1 MPVCGKLPW
10 ILMLGASIVAQG
22 QQANGHVAS
31 IESLIRAQQYDQALQ
46 MTESAL
52 HDAPNDARLWT
63 LEGIIFSIRGS
74 DHEAL
79 HAFDRALKLAPADRA
94 ALRGEVQ
101 IFYRT
106 QDKRAIPLLERILK
120 ADPKDETANELLA
133 ILQAKQG
140 KCGVAI
146 EHFLLSAQTIATHP
160 ESLQAYGYCL
170 AQAGQT
176 QKAIAVFEQLVALV
190 PRSTYPK
197 YDLAVLLVN
206 TSQDEAA
213 LKVLEP
219 LLTTA
224 QTDSDVLSLASE
236 AYEATGDTPKA
247 VSLLRQA
254 IVLSPANAGYYVS
267 FAALCLDHQSYQ
279 VGIDMLDAGFE
290 RVSGDPSMYIS
301 RGLLYAQLADY
312 DKAEADF
319 NTAEKFDS
327 AHSLGS
333 YAMDLAE
340 LQRNHPDKAL
350 QEVRSQLKAHPDNP
364 LLYNLLAQLLSRQ
377 DANENGKQSD
387 EAIRAALQALKLK
400 PDLVEARDLLASI
413 YIRSGQYN
421 LAIQQSRLALHDAPS
436 DRAAIYHL
444 ILALRHSAASGEDD
458 EIQTLVRRLSDLQQA
473 ARQQEIKR
481 TAFKL
486 VEQPQPAPMQ

>member
-1 MPVCGKLPW
+1 MPGCGKLSVL
-10 ILMLGASIVAQG
+10 LMLGASIFAQG
-22 QQANGHVAS
+22 QKGNGQVAS
-31 IESLIRAQQYDQALQ
+31 IQSLIRSQQYDRALQ

-52 HDAPNDARLWT
+52 RNTPNDARLWT
-63 LEGIIFSIRGS
+63 LEGIIFSIKGS

-79 HAFDRALKLAPADRA
+79 NAFDRALKLSPADRA

-101 IFYRT
+101 IFNRT

-133 ILQAKQG
+133 VLEAKQG
-140 KCGVAI
+140 KCGAAI
-146 EHFLLSAQTIATHP
+146 EHFLLSAQAIGSHP
-160 ESLQAYGYCL
+160 ESLQTYGYCL

-190 PRSTYPK
+190 PGNTYPK

-206 TSQDEAA
+206 TKQDEAA

-236 AYEATGDTPKA
+236 AYETTGDTPKA

-279 VGIDMLDAGFE
+279 VGIDMIDAGFD
-290 RVSGDPSMYIS
+290 RVSGDSSMYLS

-350 QEVRSQLKAHPDNP
+350 EEVRSQLKAHPENP
-364 LLYNLLAQLLSRQ
+364 LLYNLLAQLLTRQ
-377 DANENGKQSD
+377 DANENGKTSD
-387 EAIRAALQALKLK
+387 EATRAALKAVKLK
-400 PDLVEARDLLASI
+400 PDLVEARDVLAGI

-421 LAIQQSRLALHDAPS
+421 LAIQQCRLALHYAPS
-436 DRAAIYHL
+436 DRPAIYHL
-444 ILALRHSAASGEDD
+444 ILALRHSAGGGEGD

-473 ARQQEIKR
+473 ARQQETIR
-481 TAFKL
+481 AGFKL
-486 VEQPQPAPMQ
+486 VEQAAPMQ

>member
-146 EHFLLSAQTIATHP
+146 D
-160 ESLQAYGYCL
+160 
-170 AQAGQT
+170 
-176 QKAIAVFEQLVALV
+176 VFEQLVALV

>member
-1 MPVCGKLPW
+1 MSGCGKLSL
-10 ILMLGASIVAQG
+10 ILMFATWMVAQG
-22 QQANGHVAS
+22 QQGNSQVAS
-31 IESLIRAQQYDQALQ
+31 IESLIRSQQYDQALQ
-46 MTESAL
+46 KTESAL
-52 HDAPNDARLWT
+52 HDAPSDARLWT

-79 HAFDRALKLAPADRA
+79 NAFDRALKLSPADRA

-101 IFYRT
+101 ILYRT
-106 QDKRAIPLLERILK
+106 QDQRAIPLLERILR

-133 ILQAKQG
+133 ILDAKQG

-146 EHFLLSAQTIATHP
+146 EHFLLSAHAMGTHP

-170 AQAGQT
+170 AQTGQT

-190 PRSTYPK
+190 PASTYPK

-206 TSQDEAA
+206 TRQDEAA

-219 LLTTA
+219 LLTTG

-236 AYEATGDTPKA
+236 AYEATGDTPRA
-247 VSLLRQA
+247 VSFLRQA

-267 FAALCLDHQSYQ
+267 FAALCLDHESYQ
-279 VGIDMLDAGFE
+279 VGIDMIDAGFE

-340 LQRNHPDKAL
+340 LQRNHPGKAL
-350 QEVRSQLKAHPDNP
+350 QEVRSQLKAHPENP
-364 LLYNLLAQLLSRQ
+364 LLYNLLAQLLTRQ
-377 DANENGKQSD
+377 DADETAKASD
-387 EAIRAALQALKLK
+387 EAIRAAQKAVKLK
-400 PDLVEARDLLASI
+400 PDLVEARDLLAGI
-413 YIRSGQYN
+413 YIRSGQYD
-421 LAIQQSRLALHDAPS
+421 LAMQQCRLALHYAPS

-444 ILALRHSAASGEDD
+444 ILALRHSPGSGKDD

-473 ARQQEIKR
+473 ARQQDTKR
-481 TAFKL
+481 VGFKL
-486 VEQPQPAPMQ
+486 VEQPAPMQ

>member
-1 MPVCGKLPW
+1 MPGCGKPAL
-10 ILMLGASIVAQG
+10 ILILGASIVAQG
-22 QQANGHVAS
+22 QQGNGQVAS
-31 IESLIRAQQYDQALQ
+31 IQSLIRSQQYDQALQ
-46 MTESAL
+46 MTQSAL
-52 HDAPNDARLWT
+52 HDAPSDARLWT

-79 HAFDRALKLAPADRA
+79 NAFDRALKLSPADRA

-106 QDKRAIPLLERILK
+106 QDKRAIPLLERILR

-133 ILQAKQG
+133 ILEAKQG

-146 EHFLLSAQTIATHP
+146 EHFLLSAQAISTHP

-170 AQAGQT
+170 EQAGQT

-190 PRSTYPK
+190 PGSTYPK

-206 TSQDEAA
+206 TKQAEAA

-219 LLTTA
+219 LLKTA

-267 FAALCLDHQSYQ
+267 FAALCLDHESYQ
-279 VGIDMLDAGFE
+279 VGIDMIDAGLQ
-290 RVSGDPSMYIS
+290 RVSGDPSMFIS

-350 QEVRSQLKAHPDNP
+350 LEVRSQLKAHPDNP
-364 LLYNLLAQLLSRQ
+364 LLYNLLAQLLTRQ
-377 DANENGKQSD
+377 DADKTAKTSG
-387 EAIRAALQALKLK
+387 EAIRAAQEAVKLK

-421 LAIQQSRLALHDAPS
+421 LAIQQCRLALHYAPS

-444 ILALRHSAASGEDD
+444 ILALRHSPASGEGD
-458 EIQTLVRRLSDLQQA
+458 EIQTLIRRLSDLQQA
-473 ARQQEIKR
+473 ARQQETKR
-481 TAFKL
+481 AGFKL
-486 VEQPQPAPMQ
+486 VEQPAPAPMQ